1 MKAAVAERRLT
12 GDGLFA
18 TEICRGEVLIKQLGA
33 KTGLFAL
40 SARLPWPSLRNR
52 NTSSKRQPGLGAD
65 RQTRCQPGIC

>member
-33 KTGLFAL
+33 KTGV
-40 SARLPWPSLRNR
+40 SL
-52 NTSSKRQPGLGAD
+52 L
-65 RQTRCQPGIC
+65 